1 MDTAEIDDQ
10 VNVIE
15 IGPDI
20 GALTEFLTERAA
32 EVMAFEI
39 DYRLVPILADTL
51 RDFDNVIVVNEDI
64 LKVDLAAE
72 MGVTRMNIVGFDK
85 KIERAPRIGRWI
97 WATLRN
103 YWLASDWSRDVHRR
117 GRSILAWKVKTSQGL
132 LPWGRLDWLSLDD
145 SI

>member
-85 KIERAPRIGRWI
+85 KIERALELADEYEQLY
-97 WATLRN
+97 ATI
-103 YWLASDWSRDVHRR
+103 D
-117 GRSILAWKVKTSQGL
+117 
-132 LPWGRLDWLSLDD
+132 
-145 SI
+145 